1 MRAEI
6 DSAQSKNSSLGVKP
20 DMNMMYASSK
30 PNLVQTLQVAGKV
43 FDVRK
48 RDELNEEFLLEKL
61 SFFK

>member
-1 MRAEI
+1 
-6 DSAQSKNSSLGVKP
+6 
-20 DMNMMYASSK
+20 MNMMYASSK